1 MGRTVRVWTRRA
13 VAVLLAGSVAG
24 LTMTSAQEVFRA
36 STDMVF
42 LSVTAT
48 RGNTAVTGLEETSFA
63 VFEDGRRQDIEVFS
77 RDPQPI
83 ALSLLIDAS
92 TSMENRMSLAA
103 DAAVGFVRR
112 MRPSDLAQVMTFNAQ
127 TDIRQ
132 PFTDNQQ
139 LLEQAIRSA
148 RASGSTGL
156 YTALYIAFSE
166 LDRIG
171 RQQRGE
177 MRRQAIVLLSDGE
190 DTTSVLGY
198 DEVMERARRSDV
210 IVFAVAL
217 REPASSATQGMRQHD
232 FALRSLAQA
241 TGGRVFTVDTAAQL
255 PQVYNQIADE
265 LATQYTIGYTSRNT
279 TRDGRW
285 RQITIKVDAPGVVAR
300 TRAGYFGPSRAQ

>member
-279 TRDGRW
+279 NRDGRW
-285 RQITIKVDAPGVVAR
+285 RQITVQVDAPGVVAR
-300 TRAGYFGPSRAQ
+300 TRAGYFGPSRAR

>member
-1 MGRTVRVWTRRA
+1 
-13 VAVLLAGSVAG
+13 
-24 LTMTSAQEVFRA
+24 MTSAQEVFRA

>member
-1 MGRTVRVWTRRA
+1 MRRLRRLAAGVLAAGVGAAAA
-13 VAVLLAGSVAG
+13 V
-24 LTMTSAQEVFRA
+24 SAQDVFRT

-48 RGNTAVTGLEETSFA
+48 RGSEAVTGLGETDFTI
-63 VFEDGRRQDIEVFS
+63 FEDGRPQDVEVFS

-92 TSMENRMSLAA
+92 ASMENTLGLAA

-112 MRPSDLAQVMTFNAQ
+112 MRPTDNAQVVTFNRQ

-132 PFTDNQQ
+132 PFTADQR
-139 LLEQAIRSA
+139 LLEQAIRTT
-148 RASGSTGL
+148 RASGSTSL
-156 YTALYIAFSE
+156 YTALYIAFAE
-166 LDRIG
+166 LERIG
-171 RQQRGE
+171 RRTRGE
-177 MRRQAIVLLSDGE
+177 MRRQAIILLSDGE
-190 DTTSVLGY
+190 DTASLLGH

-210 IVFAVAL
+210 IVFAIAL
-217 REPASSATQGMRQHD
+217 RDASVSTTQGLRQHD
-232 FALRSLAQA
+232 FALRSLAQT
-241 TGGRVFTVDTAAQL
+241 TGGRVFIVDAAGQL
-255 PQVYNQIADE
+255 PAIYNQIADE

>member
-1 MGRTVRVWTRRA
+1 MRRLA
-13 VAVLLAGSVAG
+13 AGVLVAG
-24 LTMTSAQEVFRA
+24 VAAAAAVSAQEVFRT

-42 LSVTAT
+42 LNVTAT
-48 RGNTAVTGLEETSFA
+48 RGSEAVTGLDDTAFA
-63 VFEDGRRQDIEVFS
+63 VFEDGRPQAIEVFS

-92 TSMENRMSLAA
+92 ASMENTLGLAA

-112 MRPSDLAQVMTFNAQ
+112 MRPADSAQVVTFNRQ

-132 PFTDNQQ
+132 PFTTDQR
-139 LLEQAIRSA
+139 LLEHAIRTT
-148 RASGSTGL
+148 RASGSTSL
-156 YTALYIAFSE
+156 YTALYIAFAE
-166 LDRIG
+166 LERIG
-171 RQQRGE
+171 RRTRGE

-190 DTTSVLGY
+190 DTMSVLGH

-210 IVFAVAL
+210 IVFAIAL
-217 REPASSATQGMRQHD
+217 RDASTSTTQGLRQHD
-232 FALRSLAQA
+232 FALRSLAQT
-241 TGGRVFTVDTAAQL
+241 TGGRMFVVDAAGQL
-255 PQVYNQIADE
+255 PAVYNQIADE

>member
-1 MGRTVRVWTRRA
+1 
-13 VAVLLAGSVAG
+13 
-24 LTMTSAQEVFRA
+24 
-36 STDMVF
+36 
-42 LSVTAT
+42 
-48 RGNTAVTGLEETSFA
+48 ETSFA

-166 LDRIG
+166 LDRI
-171 RQQRGE
+171 
-177 MRRQAIVLLSDGE
+177 
-190 DTTSVLGY
+190 
-198 DEVMERARRSDV
+198 
-210 IVFAVAL
+210 
-217 REPASSATQGMRQHD
+217 
-232 FALRSLAQA
+232 
-241 TGGRVFTVDTAAQL
+241 
-255 PQVYNQIADE
+255 
-265 LATQYTIGYTSRNT
+265 
-279 TRDGRW
+279 
-285 RQITIKVDAPGVVAR
+285 
-300 TRAGYFGPSRAQ
+300 

>member
-1 MGRTVRVWTRRA
+1 
-13 VAVLLAGSVAG
+13 
-24 LTMTSAQEVFRA
+24 MTSAQEVFRA

-300 TRAGYFGPSRAQ
+300 TRAGYFGPSRAR

>member
-1 MGRTVRVWTRRA
+1 
-13 VAVLLAGSVAG
+13 
-24 LTMTSAQEVFRA
+24 MTSAQEVFRA

-279 TRDGRW
+279 NRDGRW
-285 RQITIKVDAPGVVAR
+285 RQITVQVDAPGVVAR
-300 TRAGYFGPSRAQ
+300 TRAGYFGPSRAR